1 MACNSPHSTARA
13 QSGAMLVIAL
23 VILVAMTLASIGL
36 FRSVNTTVLLAANVG
51 FKRDTFVRANVA
63 LKSIMDRMSP
73 SSFVDGSENYCSS
86 CSAGTNV
93 LNYSPIQLATNAQG
107 VPTVL
112 ADKAQ
117 YDATYKADWTTD
129 SSDFSAM
136 SVSHTE
142 IRFVIERMCDAIGN
156 PSLDR
161 CTYFGSGIGSQ
172 AWIDY
177 HAPEGQVG
185 GQAGSTSLPL
195 FRVTVR
201 ADGAKNSVSYIQ
213 AYMDLK

>member
-1 MACNSPHSTARA
+1 MIRHRLQFTART

-23 VILVAMTLASIGL
+23 VILVAMTLASISL

-63 LKSIMDRMSP
+63 LKSIIDRMSP
-73 SSFVDGSENYCSS
+73 SSFINGSENYCSS
-86 CSAGTNV
+86 CATGANS
-93 LNYSPIQLATNAQG
+93 LNYSPIMLATDSSG
-107 VPTVL
+107 IPTIL
-112 ADKAQ
+112 TNPSSF
-117 YDATYKADWTTD
+117 DATYPSAWTTD
-129 SSDFSAM
+129 ENDLAAM
-136 SVSHTE
+136 GTATS

-185 GQAGSTSLPL
+185 GQAGATILPL

-201 ADGAKNSVSYIQ
+201 AGGPNNSVSYIQ

>member
-1 MACNSPHSTARA
+1 MTCNHLHPTARA

-73 SSFVDGSENYCSS
+73 SSFVDGSEDYCSS
-86 CSAGTNV
+86 CSAGANT
-93 LNYSPIQLATNAQG
+93 LNYSPIQLATNTQG

-117 YDATYKADWTTD
+117 YDATYKAAWTTD
-129 SSDFSAM
+129 SSDLSAM
-136 SVSHTE
+136 SSTE

-201 ADGAKNSVSYIQ
+201 ADGPKNSVSYIQ